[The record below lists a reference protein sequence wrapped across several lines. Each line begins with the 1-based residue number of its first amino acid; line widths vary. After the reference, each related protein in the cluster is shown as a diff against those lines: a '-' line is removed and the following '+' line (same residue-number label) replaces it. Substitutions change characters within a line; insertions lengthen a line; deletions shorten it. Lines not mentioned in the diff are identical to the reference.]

1 MIAITIILVTLII
14 CATVIIGIFLYNQD
28 NYSFWRVE
36 SDLKEINEK
45 LDKLIKNQSDI

>member
-1 MIAITIILVTLII
+1 MMIVITVVLVTLII
-14 CATVIIGIFLYNQD
+14 CVTILAKTFLENND

-45 LDKLIKNQSDI
+45 LDKLIKKSS